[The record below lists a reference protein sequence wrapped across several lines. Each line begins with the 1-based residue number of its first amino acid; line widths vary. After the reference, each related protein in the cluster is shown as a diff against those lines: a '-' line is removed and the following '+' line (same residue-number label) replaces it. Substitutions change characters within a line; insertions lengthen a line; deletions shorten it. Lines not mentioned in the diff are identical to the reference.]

1 MRHTYIVTYDICDP
15 KRLRK
20 VYQLMLGWGD
30 HLQLSVFQ
38 CELNQRELVELRV
51 ELARVMRHTED
62 QVLFVDVGTVEG
74 RSPESIT
81 SLGRAYVDPER
92 VAIVV

>member
-20 VYQLMLGWGD
+20 VYKAMLGWGD

-38 CELNQRELVELRV
+38 CELNHRELVELRV
-51 ELARVMRHTED
+51 ALDRLIQHKED
-62 QVLFVDVGTVEG
+62 QVLFVDVGVAVG
-74 RSPESIT
+74 RADGAINA
-81 SLGRAYVDPER
+81 LGRPYIDPER
-92 VAIVV
+92 VAVVV

>member
-20 VYQLMLGWGD
+20 VYRAMLGWGD

-38 CELNQRELVELRV
+38 CELNHRELVEIRV
-51 ELARVMRHTED
+51 ALDRLIQHNED
-62 QVLFVDVGTVEG
+62 QVLFVDVGVADG
-74 RSPESIT
+74 RASGAINA
-81 SLGRAYVDPER
+81 LGRPYVDPER
-92 VAIVV
+92 VAVVV

>member
-20 VYQLMLGWGD
+20 VYKAMLGWGE

-38 CELNQRELVELRV
+38 CELNHRELVELRV
-51 ELARVMRHTED
+51 ALDRLIQHNED
-62 QVLFVDVGTVEG
+62 QVLLVDVGVAQGGAEG
-74 RSPESIT
+74 SI
-81 SLGRAYVDPER
+81 SALGRPYIDPER
-92 VAIVV
+92 IAIVV